1 MSFSETLSIALQKSK
16 NRDFVISV
24 IQVSFKVSYA
34 FNTSRILFCGYTRGL
49 VADVMAVTVT
59 GHRIGFARRGDEGQA
74 TV

>member
-24 IQVSFKVSYA
+24 IQVCFNVSYSV
-34 FNTSRILFCGYTRGL
+34 NTSRILFCGYKPRSGSCGHGSHN
-49 VADVMAVTVT
+49 T
-59 GHRIGFARRGDEGQA
+59 GHRMGFARRGDEGQA